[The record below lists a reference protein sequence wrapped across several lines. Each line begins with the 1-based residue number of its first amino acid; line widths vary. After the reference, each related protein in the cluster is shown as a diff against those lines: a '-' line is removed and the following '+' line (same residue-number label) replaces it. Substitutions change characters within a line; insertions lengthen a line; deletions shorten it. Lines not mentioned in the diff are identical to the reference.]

1 MFEVPAGGRR
11 FRALE
16 LLVKQKRLAK
26 VAPVPCVVR
35 DRDGAILPEEVSLAE
50 NIERAPLHPLD
61 QFRAFHDMLTKGMT
75 EEEIAAAFFVPV
87 NVVKQRLRLATVSP
101 VLHDVYAD
109 DGMTLEQL
117 MAFTVSEDQ
126 ERQTQVWDAIKDA
139 WSKEPYQI
147 RRMLTE
153 TTVRA
158 SDKRAVFLG
167 IEAYE
172 AAGGTVMRDLFQADD
187 GGWLQD
193 VGLLDRLVA
202 DKLKAEAEVIAAEGW
217 KWIEVAVSFPYD
229 AVRGLHEVSGTPID
243 LSAEEQATIEAL
255 TAEQVRL
262 EAEYQDADELPDE
275 VDERMGEIETALAAF
290 DDRPEHFDPADIA
303 IAGVFVSIDAN
314 GSLSVDR
321 GFVRPE
327 DVPQVRTDGEEV
339 SETDI
344 ESAGTPSPS
353 VQRAVITIGGQPAES
368 DDDDEDDGI
377 KPLPERLIVELTA
390 YRTLALRNAV
400 AEDPHIAMTA
410 LLHKL
415 VSDNF
420 MTRMYTG
427 AMEAGVKHIFFP
439 VQDEALKD
447 SPSARAVQERHD
459 AWASDIPKD
468 DDALWD
474 WLAGLND
481 ASRMALLAHCVSYG
495 VNALYERPKALF
507 RKAASPAARFPALS
521 KIAGLLPTHT
531 RRSEESQ
538 ALQQFSTP
546 VPLGLAAVAAA
557 SIAAGD
563 IVLEPSAGTGLLAI
577 LSEISGGT
585 LLLNELAETRAD
597 LLAALFPAVAVTR
610 FDAAQID
617 DHLAPG
623 AVPSVVLMN
632 PPFSA
637 MANVSGRMADAA
649 YRHVS
654 SALARLADGGRL
666 VVITGANFSPDHP
679 AWAAAFVRLQER
691 GRIVFTAAVD
701 GSVYSKHGTT
711 IDTRLTVIDK
721 VPADDRAAFPPSP
734 GIAPDVDTLLS
745 WITTQV
751 PPRPT
756 AALPPAA
763 ALAPSATPS
772 TVRGYRARTTVAR
785 PAAPAS
791 IEPEGVELAYE
802 TVDWTPA
809 EDGRITDAIYEEY
822 GLQAIRIPGAQTHP
836 TKLVQ
841 SVAMASVA
849 PPRPSYRP
857 RLPANIVTD
866 GLLSDAQLE
875 TIIYAGEAHSD
886 FLAGSWTL
894 DETFDVV
901 SSAPDDAPNAVR
913 FRRGFMLGDGTGAG
927 KGRQSAGI
935 ILDNWMQG
943 RRKAV
948 WISKSDKLLEDA
960 QRDWSALGMERLL
973 VTPLSRFPQGKDI
986 TLSQAVLFTT
996 YATLPAHVGGI
1007 TTGSTAAMLWRES
1020 IERAF

>member
-1 MFEVPAGGRR
+1 MATAVQKIILSSSRDIPFNKLVLSQSNVRRVKAGVSIEDLAASIARRGLIQSLSVFPVIDAEGNETGMFEVPAGGRR

-50 NIERAPLHPLD
+50 NIERAALHPLD
-61 QFRAFHDMLTKGMT
+61 QFRAFHDMLIKGMT

-117 MAFTVSEDQ
+117 MAFTVSEDH

-243 LSAEEQATIEAL
+243 LSAEEQATIKAL
-255 TAEQVRL
+255 IAEQVRL

-275 VDERMGEIETALAAF
+275 VDERLGEIETALAAF

-327 DVPQVRTDGEEV
+327 DVPQVRTDGEER
-339 SETDI
+339 SEKEI
-344 ESAGTPSPS
+344 ESDGTVSPS
-353 VQRAVITIGGQPAES
+353 VQRAVITIGGQPVEPE
-368 DDDDEDDGI
+368 DDEDDSI
-377 KPLPERLIVELTA
+377 KPLPERLVIELTA

-400 AEDPHIAMTA
+400 AESPHIAMTA

-439 VQDEALKD
+439 VQDETLKD

-459 AWASDIPKD
+459 AWAADIPKD

-474 WLAGLND
+474 WLAGLDD

-495 VNALYERPKALF
+495 VNALYERPN
-507 RKAASPAARFPALS
+507 P
-521 KIAGLLPTHT
+521 H
-531 RRSEESQ
+531 
-538 ALQQFSTP
+538 
-546 VPLGLAAVAAA
+546 
-557 SIAAGD
+557 
-563 IVLEPSAGTGLLAI
+563 SAGGVSQHTLDMRLAQADRLTRATGLDLVEAGWRPTFGNYLNRVTKPRI
-577 LSEISGGT
+577 LEAVREGAGERAA
-585 LLLNELAETRAD
+585 ELIGHLKKGDMAKEAER
-597 LLAALFPAVAVTR
+597 LLADSGWLPEPLRLAGVDGNPAS
-610 FDAAQID
+610 DAGGGAEAEGAELPDFLSTD
-617 DHLAPG
+617 DDSESP
-623 AVPSVVLMN
+623 
-632 PPFSA
+632 
-637 MANVSGRMADAA
+637 
-649 YRHVS
+649 
-654 SALARLADGGRL
+654 ADGGDDERHL
-666 VVITGANFSPDHP
+666 I
-679 AWAAAFVRLQER
+679 AAE
-691 GRIVFTAAVD
+691 
-701 GSVYSKHGTT
+701 
-711 IDTRLTVIDK
+711 
-721 VPADDRAAFPPSP
+721 
-734 GIAPDVDTLLS
+734 
-745 WITTQV
+745 
-751 PPRPT
+751 
-756 AALPPAA
+756 
-763 ALAPSATPS
+763 
-772 TVRGYRARTTVAR
+772 
-785 PAAPAS
+785 
-791 IEPEGVELAYE
+791 
-802 TVDWTPA
+802 
-809 EDGRITDAIYEEY
+809 
-822 GLQAIRIPGAQTHP
+822 
-836 TKLVQ
+836 
-841 SVAMASVA
+841 
-849 PPRPSYRP
+849 
-857 RLPANIVTD
+857 
-866 GLLSDAQLE
+866 
-875 TIIYAGEAHSD
+875 
-886 FLAGSWTL
+886 
-894 DETFDVV
+894 
-901 SSAPDDAPNAVR
+901 
-913 FRRGFMLGDGTGAG
+913 
-927 KGRQSAGI
+927 
-935 ILDNWMQG
+935 
-943 RRKAV
+943 
-948 WISKSDKLLEDA
+948 
-960 QRDWSALGMERLL
+960 
-973 VTPLSRFPQGKDI
+973 
-986 TLSQAVLFTT
+986 
-996 YATLPAHVGGI
+996 
-1007 TTGSTAAMLWRES
+1007 
-1020 IERAF
+1020 